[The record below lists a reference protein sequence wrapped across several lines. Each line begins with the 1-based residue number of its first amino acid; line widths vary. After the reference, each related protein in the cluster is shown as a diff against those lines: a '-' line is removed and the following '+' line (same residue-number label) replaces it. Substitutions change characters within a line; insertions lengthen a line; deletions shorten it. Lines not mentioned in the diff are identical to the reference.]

1 MTINVS
7 KTGMDLLC
15 SANAN
20 RWSSF
25 WMFTVGLADLSI
37 GQAAIAL
44 VVWPY
49 YLGTWI
55 GGVLP

>member
-7 KTGMDLLC
+7 KTGIG
-15 SANAN
+15 
-20 RWSSF
+20 WGSF
-25 WMFTVGLADLSI
+25 WLFTVGLADLSI